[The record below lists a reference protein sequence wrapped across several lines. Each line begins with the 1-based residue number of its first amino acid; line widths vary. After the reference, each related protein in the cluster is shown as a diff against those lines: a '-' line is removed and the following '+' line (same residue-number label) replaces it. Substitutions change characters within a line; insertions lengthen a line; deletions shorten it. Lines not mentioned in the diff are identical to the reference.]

1 MTYLVTHLALVGERL
16 WEHLLL
22 CATSL
27 VIALL
32 IAFPLAV
39 YVARGTRAGPALLG
53 VFGAIYTIPS
63 LALFALLVPL
73 EGLGFWTAVTAL
85 VAYAQMI
92 LVRNI
97 AAAIRGVDAPSL
109 DVARGMGMT
118 PRQAFW
124 RVTFPQALPGMLA
137 GVRVAT
143 VSLIAIATVA
153 AFINAGGLGTFLFSG
168 LQNDD
173 SQLIVTGSVTS
184 AALAIVADV
193 LLRRA
198 EALTRR

>member
-1 MTYLVTHLALVGERL
+1 MTYLFTHLHTVGIRL
-16 WEHLLL
+16 WEHVLLSG
-22 CATSL
+22 TSL
-27 VIALL
+27 IIALA
-32 IAFPLAV
+32 IAFPLAL
-39 YVARGTRAGPALLG
+39 YVARGTRAAGPLLAF
-53 VFGAIYTIPS
+53 FGAIYTIPS

-97 AAAIRGVDAPSL
+97 ATAIRGVDAAL
-109 DVARGMGMT
+109 IDVATGMGMT
-118 PRQAFW
+118 PRQAFL
-124 RVTFPQALPGMLA
+124 RVTLPQALPGILA

-143 VSLIAIATVA
+143 VSVIAIATVA

-173 SQLIVTGSVTS
+173 SQLIVTGAVTS
-184 AALAIVADV
+184 AALAIVRRRPLAAD
-193 LLRRA
+193 RSR
-198 EALTRR
+198 